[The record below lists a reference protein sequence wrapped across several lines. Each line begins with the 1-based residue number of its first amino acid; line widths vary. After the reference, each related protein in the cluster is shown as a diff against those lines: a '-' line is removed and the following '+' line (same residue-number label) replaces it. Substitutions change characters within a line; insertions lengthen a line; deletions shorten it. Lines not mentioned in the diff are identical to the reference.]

1 MTHAAKAPTPLR
13 HDWTQLEVE
22 ALFDLPLMDLL
33 HQAQSVHRAHHDPN
47 RIQVS
52 TLLSIKTGGCSED
65 CKYCAQSAKNSAGL
79 DYESLMPLD
88 EVVRRAGEAKAGGA
102 GRFCMGAAWRSPKDR
117 DMERIVAMVKAVKQL
132 GMEACM
138 TLGFLSES
146 QARQLALAGLDYYNH
161 NIDTSEEHYG
171 KIVGTHSFEDR
182 LATLRLARAA
192 GLKLCTGGIL
202 GLGETRADRAA
213 MLMTLANLPEH
224 PESVPVNKLVPIPG
238 TPLEGET
245 PVDGLEV
252 VRAIAVAR
260 ILMPASQ
267 VRLSAGREAM
277 SDELQALCFLA
288 GANSVFGGAKL
299 LTTPNAG
306 EARDSSLF
314 ARLGLQAT

>member
-1 MTHAAKAPTPLR
+1 
-13 HDWTQLEVE
+13 
-22 ALFDLPLMDLL
+22 
-33 HQAQSVHRAHHDPN
+33 VHRAHHDPN

-65 CKYCAQSAKNSAGL
+65 CKYCAQSARHGAEL

-88 EVVRRAGEAKAGGA
+88 EVVTRASQAKQGGA

-117 DMERIVAMVKAVKQL
+117 DMERIVAMVKAVKEL

-138 TLGFLSES
+138 TLGFLTEE
-146 QARQLALAGLDYYNH
+146 QARQLAEAGLDYYNH

-182 LATLRLARAA
+182 LATLRMARKA

-238 TPLEGET
+238 TPMEGIE
-245 PVDGLEV
+245 PIDGLEV

-277 SDELQALCFLA
+277 GDELQALCFLA

-299 LTTPNAG
+299 LTAPNAG
-306 EARDSSLF
+306 DQRDASLF
-314 ARLGLQAT
+314 ARLGLKVT